1 MNKDGLIVNSVELRS
16 VEPSREGEGWVRG
29 NQPMKKDLLIS
40 PQPNLLP
47 EGEGTHSPKPKVVG
61 LIVPTLNAGSLWESW
76 LKAFEQQTVKPDAL
90 LVIDS
95 SSSDNTAALAR
106 AHGFDVKVIPK
117 PEFNH
122 GGTRQFGAAMLSA
135 ADIVVFLTQDA
146 LLASPDA
153 IERLL
158 AAFTDERVGAAY
170 GRQLPHQNAGPIAA
184 HARLFNYPEESQLRT
199 LEDRT
204 RFGIKTVFISNSFA
218 AYRRSALMAVGGF
231 PVDTIM
237 NEDTFVA
244 GKMLVW
250 GWKIAYCADA
260 QVFHSHDYRFLEE
273 FKRYFDIGVFHT
285 QTAWLQQTFGG
296 ASGEGLRFVISELR
310 YLMKNAPWLIPSAV
324 LRTGLKWLGFK
335 LGSLHQGLPRS
346 LRNSFSLHK
355 TYWVRT

>member
-1 MNKDGLIVNSVELRS
+1 MSK
-16 VEPSREGEGWVRG
+16 
-29 NQPMKKDLLIS
+29 
-40 PQPNLLP
+40 
-47 EGEGTHSPKPKVVG
+47 VG

-76 LKAFEQQTVKPDAL
+76 LNAFEQQTLKPDCL

-95 SSSDNTAALAR
+95 SSGDNTAALAR
-106 AHGFDVKVIPK
+106 AHGFDVQVIPK
-117 PEFNH
+117 PAFNH
-122 GGTRQFGAAMLSA
+122 GGTRQSGVNVLPAV
-135 ADIVVFLTQDA
+135 DILVFMTQDA

-158 AAFTDERVGAAY
+158 AAFADEQVGAAY
-170 GRQLPHQNAGPIAA
+170 GRQLPHRDAGPVAA
-184 HARLFNYPEESQLRT
+184 HARLFNYPSDSQLRC

-218 AYRRSALMAVGGF
+218 AYRRSALKQTGGF

-237 NEDTFVA
+237 NEDTYVA
-244 GKMLVW
+244 GKMLVF

-260 QVFHSHDYRFLEE
+260 RVFHSHDYRFLEE

-296 ASGEGLRFVISELR
+296 ASGEGLRFVISEIR
-310 YLMKNAPWLIPSAV
+310 YLVKHAPWLIPSAV

-335 LGSLHQGLPRS
+335 LGSLHHGLPRVIC
-346 LRNSFSLHK
+346 NSFSLHK
-355 TYWVRT
+355 TYWLRT